1 MEFLLALSRAL
12 LIALEQEDNLMTHL
26 CARSFL
32 LVNEQYF
39 PE

>member
-1 MEFLLALSRAL
+1 MEFLLALGRAL
-12 LIALEQEDNLMTHL
+12 LLALEADDSMMTHL

-32 LVNEQYF
+32 LVSEQYL

>member
-12 LIALEQEDNLMTHL
+12 LIAIENDDPLMTHL

-32 LVNEQYF
+32 MMNEQYF